1 MKNIAAF
8 TDLSETIL
16 WVGTSKR
23 YKKIGKYVPERGKEW
38 TKKY

>member
-16 WVGTSKR
+16 WVGTFKR
-23 YKKIGKYVPERGKEW
+23 YKKIGKALSGKR
-38 TKKY
+38 